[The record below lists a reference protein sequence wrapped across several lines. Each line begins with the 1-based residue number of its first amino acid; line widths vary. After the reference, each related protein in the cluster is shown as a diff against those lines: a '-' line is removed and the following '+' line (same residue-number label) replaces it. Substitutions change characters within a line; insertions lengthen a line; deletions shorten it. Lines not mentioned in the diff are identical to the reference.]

1 VPPFQSRPLVRLDYA
16 LIVGVMLLAIA
27 ARALPG
33 PRTIDDAFIT
43 FRYSRNI
50 IEGQGFVYNPGSRV
64 LGTTTP
70 LFTVLMAALAVLFG
84 GQDFPWYA
92 IAVSALADAGTAA
105 LLCLLARRLTG
116 SRWMGA
122 LLGALWAI
130 APRSVTFAVGG
141 METSVNI
148 FWMIGAVWLYVIGR
162 DGWMGVFAAL
172 GVLTRVDAVIWI
184 GPLFLFQWVEKWR
197 SLPHPLTPPMS
208 TSVPQ
213 AERGNLL
220 TPDSPLN
227 QRGEGPRVRRILSL
241 IPWRTWLAFG
251 VTITPWLIFSLAYF
265 GSPFPRSL
273 TAKAVAYIMPPGSAL
288 VTFIQ
293 NYSTPFF
300 EFDTFGSIGA
310 AVGSLVYL
318 ALSLLGITYAAR
330 RLPRLLP
337 ILIYP
342 WLYMAVFSAAN
353 PLIFRWYTAPPTPG
367 LMLGIVGGAWLIIE
381 NLRRATRQPV
391 TIPVAIGALA
401 ILWGGMS
408 LHAWRLHPDHAPDRP
423 APEMAWH
430 KIELLYQQIGT
441 ELREKYGVTPET
453 RVGSAD
459 IGAVGYFSRA
469 TIVDTVGLVT
479 PALSKY
485 YPVSPTL
492 IVPGQNY
499 AIPPQLIDETQPAFL
514 VTMEAFV
521 RLGLEED
528 DAFKQHYTLL
538 EEIPTDFYGTGMRLY
553 KRH

>member
-1 VPPFQSRPLVRLDYA
+1 LVRLDYA
-16 LIVGVMLLAIA
+16 LIAGVMLLAIV
-27 ARALPG
+27 ARVLPG

-70 LFTVLMAALAVLFG
+70 LFTVLMAALGALFG

-105 LLCLLARRLTG
+105 LLFLLARRLTG
-116 SRWMGA
+116 NRWMGA

-141 METSVNI
+141 METSLNI
-148 FWMIGAVWLYVIGR
+148 FWMIGALWLYVIGR
-162 DGWMGVFAAL
+162 EGWVGVCAAL
-172 GVLTRVDAVIWI
+172 GVLTRIDAVIWI
-184 GPLFLFQWVEKWR
+184 GPLFLYQWIEKWR
-197 SLPHPLTPPMS
+197 SQPHPLTPSPH
-208 TSVPQ
+208 
-213 AERGNLL
+213 AERRSAF
-220 TPDSPLN
+220 TPDAPLHAG
-227 QRGEGPRVRRILSL
+227 GEGPGVRRILSL
-241 IPWRTWLAFG
+241 TPWRTWLAFAIT
-251 VTITPWLIFSLAYF
+251 VTPWLIFSLAYF

-273 TAKAVAYIMPPGSAL
+273 TAKAVAYVMPPGSAL

-300 EFDTFGSIGA
+300 EFDTFGSLGA

-318 ALSLLGITYAAR
+318 TLSLLGIAYAAR

-342 WLYMAVFSAAN
+342 WLYMAIFSAAN
-353 PLIFRWYTAPPTPG
+353 PLIFRWYTAPPMPG
-367 LMLGIVGGAWLIIE
+367 LMLGIVGGAWLLIE
-381 NLRRATRQPV
+381 NLRRATRQPSA
-391 TIPVAIGALA
+391 IPVAIGALA

-441 ELREKYGVTPET
+441 ELREKYGVTSET

-499 AIPPQLIDETQPAFL
+499 AIPPQLIKETQPAFL

-521 RLGLEED
+521 RLGLEKD
-528 DAFKQHYTLL
+528 DTFKQNYVLL

-553 KRH
+553 KRQ

>member
-1 VPPFQSRPLVRLDYA
+1 MPLFQSRPLVRLDYA
-16 LIVGVMLLAIA
+16 LIAGVMLLAIV

-70 LFTVLMAALAVLFG
+70 LFTVLMAALGVLFG

-105 LLCLLARRLTG
+105 LLFLLARRLTG
-116 SRWMGA
+116 NCWMGA

-141 METSVNI
+141 METSLNI
-148 FWMIGAVWLYVIGR
+148 FWMIGALWLYVIGR
-162 DGWMGVFAAL
+162 EGWVGVCAAL
-172 GVLTRVDAVIWI
+172 GVLTRIDAVIWI
-184 GPLFLFQWVEKWR
+184 GPLFLYQWIEKWR
-197 SLPHPLTPPMS
+197 SQPHPLTPS
-208 TSVPQ
+208 PQ
-213 AERGNLL
+213 AERRSAF
-220 TPDSPLN
+220 TPDSPLHAG
-227 QRGEGPRVRRILSL
+227 GEGPGVRRILSL
-241 IPWRTWLAFG
+241 TPWRTWLAFAIT
-251 VTITPWLIFSLAYF
+251 VTPWLIFSLAYF

-273 TAKAVAYIMPPGSAL
+273 TAKAVAYVMPPGSAL

-300 EFDTFGSIGA
+300 EFDTFGSLGA

-318 ALSLLGITYAAR
+318 TLSLLGIAYAAR

-342 WLYMAVFSAAN
+342 WLYMAIFSAAN
-353 PLIFRWYTAPPTPG
+353 PLIFRWYTAPPMPG
-367 LMLGIVGGAWLIIE
+367 LMLGIVGGAWLLIE
-381 NLRRATRQPV
+381 NLRRATRQPSA
-391 TIPVAIGALA
+391 IPVAIGALA

-441 ELREKYGVTPET
+441 ELREKYGVTSET

-499 AIPPQLIDETQPAFL
+499 AIPPQLIKETQPAFL

-521 RLGLEED
+521 RLGLEKD
-528 DAFKQHYTLL
+528 DTFKQNYVLL

-553 KRH
+553 KRQ